1 MFPNSGVMVKQSFL
15 HVGKAGRVFSTQFYD
30 NSGVMVKQSLACM
43 YQQLNCKHDI
53 TIVDYMNNYLLYLIV
68 KSETVVM

>member
-1 MFPNSGVMVKQSFL
+1 MDLGGFL
-15 HVGKAGRVFSTQFYD
+15 HFRKAGRVFSTQFYD

-53 TIVDYMNNYLLYLIV
+53 TIVDYMNTYLLYLIV